1 MSIPP
6 IYIINLK
13 RTPERRLSMQRQ
25 LDAFNLNYQFVDGI
39 DKHELHSKEY
49 RAATAYQIGV
59 DESTL
64 EHLFEKQRHIVLAC
78 KLSHL
83 KVYNLM
89 KKHRVPRACVL
100 EDDGYLMP
108 VFPKI
113 LAASQ
118 EAPWDILM
126 LSHHS
131 STTLLELAGG
141 YPKTLSDAYTILYK
155 LMRYKKYY
163 PQLNPYTIR
172 LMIWEAVK
180 FYLRKNF
187 YQENKHDYWCTIGA
201 IPDPE
206 KSSWHK
212 ITPKHYIS
220 KPYLE
225 NDLIGSAMGYM
236 VTLPAAMKWK
246 EEALRSN
253 KHIDYIPHFLYQKG
267 KINLRILVPPCVLI
281 IRKYITYSAR

>member
-25 LDAFNLNYQFVDGI
+25 LDAFNLNYQFVDAI

-49 RAATAYQIGV
+49 RAAAAYQIGV

-64 EHLFEKQRHIVLAC
+64 EHLFENQRRIVLTC

-100 EDDGYLMP
+100 EDDGHLMP
-108 VFPKI
+108 AFPKI

-118 EAPWDILM
+118 EAPWDIFM

-131 STTLLELAGG
+131 KSTLRKLVGDR
-141 YPKTLSDAYTILYK
+141 PKTLSDIYK
-155 LMRYKKYY
+155 LMRYKKYH
-163 PQLNPYTIR
+163 PQLNPYTICS
-172 LMIWEAVK
+172 MIRETVK
-180 FYLRKNF
+180 FYLQKTF
-187 YQENKHDYWCTIGA
+187 HQAEKHDYWCTVGA

-212 ITPKHYIS
+212 ITSKHYIA

-225 NDLIGSAMGYM
+225 NILIGSAMGYM

-246 EEALRSN
+246 EKALREDT
-253 KHIDYIPHFLYQKG
+253 HIDYIPNILYSEKE
-267 KINLRILVPPCVLI
+267 IDLRILVPPCVLT
-281 IRKYITYSAR
+281 IRKYSTYSLRTY

>member
-1 MSIPP
+1 
-6 IYIINLK
+6 
-13 RTPERRLSMQRQ
+13 MQRQ
-25 LDAFNLNYQFVDGI
+25 LDALNLNYQFVEGV

-49 RAATAYQIGV
+49 RAAVAYQIGV

-64 EHLFEKQRHIVLAC
+64 EHLFGNRKYDKLICQ
-78 KLSHL
+78 LSHL

-89 KKHRVPRACVL
+89 KKHKVSRACVL

-126 LSHHS
+126 LSHQS
-131 STTLLELAGG
+131 WSTSLNVFGS

-163 PQLNPYTIR
+163 PQLNSYTMR
-172 LMIWEAVK
+172 RMIWGAVK
-180 FYLRKNF
+180 IFLQKTFHLDR
-187 YQENKHDYWCTIGA
+187 KHDYWFTIGA
-201 IPDPE
+201 IPDSE
-206 KSSWHK
+206 KSFWHK
-212 ITPKHYIS
+212 ITSKHYIA
-220 KPYLE
+220 KPSLS
-225 NDLIGSAMGYM
+225 NDMVGSGMGYM
-236 VTLPAAMKWK
+236 LTLPMAIKWK
-246 EEALRSN
+246 EEVLRNN
-253 KHIDYIPHFLYQKG
+253 KHIDFIPYILYRYTKEE
-267 KINLRILVPPCVLI
+267 IDLRILVPPCVLI